1 MKFTDINKKKPESML
16 LCLFQLQCEQFYVGA
31 HSDDIV
37 SSSKYIDFA
46 RGYFDE
52 EKCVFRES
60 SAISSWNDSGN
71 DNLEVDSYLF
81 KTKVIKWVSIQDL
94 QQHL

>member
-1 MKFTDINKKKPESML
+1 ML
-16 LCLFQLQCEQFYVGA
+16 LCLFLLQCEQFYVGA

-52 EKCVFRES
+52 EKGLFMES
-60 SAISSWNDSGN
+60 SAVSSWNGN
-71 DNLEVDSYLF
+71 NENLEVDSYLF
-81 KTKVIKWVSIQDL
+81 KSKVIKWVSIQDL